1 MEGMTM
7 SELSVTT
14 THPATAWL
22 ISATPPALVAAALL
36 VAALLL
42 RGRLALA
49 LSLAQAKMAARRRGG
64 TRQRPDSALIWTPT
78 TIDPGRAVAICA
90 GAVAAV
96 SAALSLAAPI
106 FLALAM
112 AAPLA
117 AALIWALLAMAEARY
132 VSSIDRDLTAALG
145 RMSALLKSGSGFR
158 TALERVLADMQAGP
172 LRDEWGYLLTR
183 QGVNLASGGIATP
196 QQVVSAL
203 AEQTT
208 SARQATLL
216 SHLSVAVGQPQDV
229 LARRCEAAYAA
240 IQASDRR
247 REEAVTE
254 LAQMRYSGMA
264 VGLAGIT
271 MAAYLVLTQWERVVA
286 AYSTP
291 LGAVVGAVV
300 IFSLALPIIGGLLLA
315 RADDVDY

>member
-1 MEGMTM
+1 M
-7 SELSVTT
+7 
-14 THPATAWL
+14 
-22 ISATPPALVAAALL
+22 AAALL

-49 LSLAQAKMAARRRGG
+49 LAQARMATRRRRD
-64 TRQRPDSALIWTPT
+64 TRPRPDPALVWVPT

-96 SAALSLAAPI
+96 AITLSLAAPI
-106 FLALAM
+106 FLALVLAV
-112 AAPLA
+112 PLS

-132 VSSIDRDLTAALG
+132 TARLDRDLTAALG

-158 TALERVLADMQAGP
+158 TALERVLADMPVGP

-183 QGVNLASGGIATP
+183 QGANLASGGIATP

-203 AEQTT
+203 AEQTA

-216 SHLSVAVGQPQDV
+216 SHLSVAVSQPQDV

-254 LAQMRYSGMA
+254 LAQMRYSGVA
-264 VGLAGIT
+264 VGLAGIV
-271 MAAYLVLTQWERVVA
+271 MAAYLAFTQWERMLD

-291 LGAVVGAVV
+291 LGVIVGAGVV
-300 IFSLALPIIGGLLLA
+300 ASLVLPIVGGMLLA